1 MPAVEPK
8 QIRRVM
14 TELLVIVS
22 GVLIALWIDAGWGWL
37 QDRQD
42 ETQIL
47 ADLEADFAAN
57 LATIDS
63 VVAVHDALIGGVPSV
78 LTNGADGLEDPELF
92 GAFLS
97 IVTNETFIPRTGAL
111 DAAIASGR
119 LTLIRNPELRAA
131 LTGWRHYVVEAQEE
145 IEWAGPAQDGFLDA
159 IAVDVGGSV
168 DAELPPENLRRV
180 LNRVRDDPEVQR
192 HLIVKRIWTV
202 EARADFD
209 ALRAETLRVLT
220 LVGDG

>member
-1 MPAVEPK
+1 MSAAEPK
-8 QIRRVM
+8 RIRRALI
-14 TELLVIVS
+14 ELLVIVT

-47 ADLEADFAAN
+47 ADLEADFSAN
-57 LATIDS
+57 AATIDS
-63 VVAVHDALIGGVPSV
+63 VLAVHDALIEGVPLVIAS
-78 LTNGADGLEDPELF
+78 GADGLGDSDLF
-92 GAFLS
+92 GAFLA

-119 LTLIRNPELRAA
+119 LTLIRDPELRAA

-145 IEWAGPAQDGFLDA
+145 IEWAAPARDGFLDA
-159 IAVDVGGSV
+159 IAVDVAGSV
-168 DAELPPENLRRV
+168 DVQLAPDVLRRV
-180 LNRVRDDPEVQR
+180 LNRVRDEPELQR

-202 EARADFD
+202 EARADFE
-209 ALRAETLRVLT
+209 ALREETLRVLDR
-220 LVGDG
+220 VGAG